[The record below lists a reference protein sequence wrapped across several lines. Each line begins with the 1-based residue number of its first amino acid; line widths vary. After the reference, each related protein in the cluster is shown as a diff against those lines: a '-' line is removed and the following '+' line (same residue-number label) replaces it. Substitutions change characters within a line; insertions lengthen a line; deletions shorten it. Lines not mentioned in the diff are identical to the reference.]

1 MFHLTVK
8 NNKYKQMKKISLL
21 LLAFIATLSFNACS
35 DDDEFT
41 FVAKPDPEGIA
52 FENTVLDSYPLEAS
66 NGDNLAERFVW
77 NAVDFGVSHTP
88 EANDPLAPKLSLI
101 HFKEQFGARGVLRVA
116 YQKDY
121 CGS

>member
-1 MFHLTVK
+1 MLQL
-8 NNKYKQMKKISLL
+8 YKCMEISKEHG
-21 LLAFIATLSFNACS
+21 CH
-35 DDDEFT
+35 
-41 FVAKPDPEGIA
+41 
-52 FENTVLDSYPLEAS
+52 
-66 NGDNLAERFVW
+66 
-77 NAVDFGVSHTP
+77 AVDFGVSHTP